1 MARAAKPETKHRIGS
16 LTDQMRRFALEYTV
30 DFNGKAAA
38 IRAGYSEKTAAA
50 AASKMLAREDVQDLV
65 QKSMAKLA
73 EKTEIN
79 AERVLREAWGI
90 ATADVNELVEFRRGC
105 CRHCYGI
112 DYGYQRT
119 VQEMSRDRAAYEARK
134 RKEIAKD
141 PRAADFYEDF
151 DEQGG
156 IGYDA
161 RKPPV
166 SDCTNC
172 WGDGVGS
179 AHFKDTRNLSPAA
192 RALYAGVAVGNTTKM
207 LLVDKLG
214 AMEKLFK
221 HLGLYKVD
229 NQQKVDALSEF
240 FAEVQ
245 AKSGKLPIGGK
256 P

>member
-1 MARAAKPETKHRIGS
+1 MAKAAKPETKHRIGS
-16 LTDQMRRFALEYTV
+16 MTDKMRRFALEYTV

-38 IRAGYSEKTAAA
+38 IRAGYSESTAAA
-50 AASKMLAREDVQDLV
+50 AASKMLAREDVQELV
-65 QKSMAKLA
+65 QKSMAKLQ
-73 EKTEIN
+73 EKTEIT

-119 VQEMSRDRAAYEARK
+119 MQEMSRDRAEYN
-134 RKEIAKD
+134 KERNKAIAKD
-141 PRAADFYEDF
+141 PGCAATYEEF

-156 IGYDA
+156 IGYDK

-166 SDCTNC
+166 DDCQMC
-172 WGDGVGS
+172 FGEGKGY
-179 AHFKDTRNLSPAA
+179 AHFKDTRNLSPEA
-192 RALYAGVAVGNTTKM
+192 RSLYAGVAVGQSTKM

-229 NQQKVDALSEF
+229 NQQKVDALGEF

-245 AKSGKLPIGGK
+245 ARSGKLPIGGK